1 MATRSID
8 ELVEEAFKLVRI
20 THPMLNIDQA
30 FTVSHYT
37 PNQKRHE
44 GLHAT
49 RKPLKSALHQLFM
62 WRSRE
67 PECISEIF
75 YYKSGISQTVFRLDP
90 S

>member
-1 MATRSID
+1 MATKSID
-8 ELVEEAFKLVRI
+8 ELVEEASMLVRMSYS
-20 THPMLNIDQA
+20 TLNIDQA
-30 FTVSHYT
+30 FAVSHYT

-75 YYKSGISQTVFRLDP
+75 YYKSGISHTVFKLGP